1 MVKLSDNGDCDG
13 RHLTAECPDDRCL
26 NRKAMSAGVG
36 QQPISL
42 WRKIQ
47 HGRSEATLLIHLDQ
61 TGECE
66 ILAAYTEGYPSAGRE
81 KISTSGGTA
90 QLLEDLTVS

>member
-1 MVKLSDNGDCDG
+1 MGAAAD
-13 RHLTAECPDDRCL
+13 
-26 NRKAMSAGVG
+26 
-36 QQPISL
+36 QQPIPL
-42 WRKIQ
+42 RRQTQ
-47 HGRSEATLLIHLDQ
+47 HGLSEATLLIHPGQ

-66 ILAAYTEGYPSAGRE
+66 ILAADTEEYPSVGRV